1 MTSYELEPF
10 DVRSA
15 DDDAFRARWELDE
28 ALRAERMPDDPPV
41 PFETFL
47 GRNRNV
53 PEYYQ
58 LWGLTA
64 RAPGEAGFAGSVF
77 LGYDTSGQNA
87 HLASVDI
94 DIRPQYRRQGLGRRL
109 LHLAAEAAQ
118 KRERRLLIG
127 YSASPVPAG
136 AAFAEA
142 AGAQAGLVERHS
154 QLVIAELDH
163 ELLRDWQACAAERAI
178 GFELLFWDHVYP
190 EELIVPFADLCEV
203 MNSAP
208 RGELDVEDQKTTPEK
223 LRAWHTSLSAGG
235 QRHWTVV
242 VREQATG
249 NLAGFS
255 ELFLNPARPTIIGQG
270 ATGVRPAYR
279 NLGLGRWLKA
289 DNLERVLQ
297 ERPEARVIRT
307 DNAETNAAMLAINVA
322 LGFRHYMDVTVWQ
335 LETAQALAFSA
346 ER

>member
-1 MTSYELEPF
+1 MMNYELEPF
-10 DVRSA
+10 DLRSA
-15 DDDAFRARWELDE
+15 DDDAFRTLWELDE
-28 ALRAERMPDDPPV
+28 AMRAERMPDDPPV

-47 GRNRNV
+47 GRYRNV
-53 PEYYQ
+53 PDYYQ
-58 LWGLTA
+58 VWDLVA
-64 RAPGEAGFAGSVF
+64 RAPGEDGFVGWVSMS
-77 LGYDTSGQNA
+77 YDTSGQNA

-94 DIRPQYRRQGLGRRL
+94 DIRPQHRRKGLGRRL
-109 LHLAAEAAQ
+109 LHLAAAQAQ
-118 KRERRLLIG
+118 KVERRLLLG
-127 YSASPVPAG
+127 YSYSQVPAG
-136 AAFAEA
+136 VAFAQAAEA
-142 AGAQAGLVERHS
+142 KTGLVERHS
-154 QLVIAELDH
+154 QLVLAELDR
-163 ELLRDWQACAAERAI
+163 ELLRDWQARAAERAV

-208 RGELDVEDQKTTPEK
+208 RGELDVEDQHVTPEK
-223 LRAWHTSLSAGG
+223 LRAWHKNVSASG
-235 QRHWTVV
+235 QRSWTVV
-242 VREQATG
+242 AREQASG
-249 NLAGFS
+249 NLVGFN

-297 ERPEARVIRT
+297 ERPEARFIRT

-322 LGFRHYMDVTVWQ
+322 LGFRHYMDVTIWQ